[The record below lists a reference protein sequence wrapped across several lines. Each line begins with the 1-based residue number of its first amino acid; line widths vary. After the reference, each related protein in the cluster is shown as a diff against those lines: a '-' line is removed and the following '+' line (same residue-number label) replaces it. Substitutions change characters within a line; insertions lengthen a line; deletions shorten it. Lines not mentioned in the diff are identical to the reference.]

1 MIPNFKVLGHRVTF
15 QVRSMTRKP
24 GTSGP
29 VRKLQIVAAMWF
41 SRVLITNI
49 VLVLIRDDVF
59 KHLDQVGSGQVRS
72 TGRGCDGY
80 S

>member
-1 MIPNFKVLGHRVTF
+1 M
-15 QVRSMTRKP
+15 
-24 GTSGP
+24 
-29 VRKLQIVAAMWF
+29 AAMWF
-41 SRVLITNI
+41 SGVLITKI

-59 KHLDQVGSGQVRS
+59 KHLDQVASGQVMS